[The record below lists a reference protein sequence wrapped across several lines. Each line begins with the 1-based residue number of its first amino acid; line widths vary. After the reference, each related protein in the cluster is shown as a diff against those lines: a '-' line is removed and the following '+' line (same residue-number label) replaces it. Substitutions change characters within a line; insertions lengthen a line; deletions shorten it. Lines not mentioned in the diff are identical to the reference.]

1 MKRISSFLIVI
12 GVIGVVGPFF
22 GLGLRGMETAEE
34 SIQIGGLFL
43 VLGLV
48 LLGLTNLF
56 KKTGVN

>member
-12 GVIGVVGPFF
+12 GVIGLIGPLF
-22 GLGLRGMETAEE
+22 GLGLRGMETAED
-34 SIQIGGLFL
+34 SMVIGGFFL

-56 KKTGVN
+56 KKGVK